1 MTKSTKKKPT
11 WNDLKRHLANLD
23 RTALLGLIHD
33 LYAAG
38 KDNQSFLHTRFGLGD
53 DVLKP
58 YKATISRWVSPDV
71 MRNQDYS
78 VSKAKKA
85 ISDYKKA
92 IGRPEELAEL
102 SVFFCESCADFLGYC
117 STDDEGYFNA
127 LVRMFEQALKVV
139 GQLEPDQKEQFVD
152 RLECVRHESS
162 DWGWGVEDDMNT
174 LMAEYGFGNE

>member
-1 MTKSTKKKPT
+1 MTKTTNKKPT
-11 WNDLKRHLANLD
+11 WKDLKHHLADLD
-23 RTALLGLIHD
+23 HTALLGLVHD

-58 YKATISRWVSPDV
+58 YKTAISRWASPDV

-92 IGRPEELAEL
+92 IGRPEGLAEL
-102 SVFFCESCADFLGYC
+102 SVFYCEACTDFLGYC
-117 STDDEGYFNA
+117 STDDEVYFNA
-127 LVRMFEQALKVV
+127 LVRMFEQALMVV

-152 RLECVRHESS
+152 RLESVRHESS
-162 DWGWGVEDDMNT
+162 DWGWGVEGDMDD
-174 LMAEYGFGNE
+174 LMAEYGFGEE